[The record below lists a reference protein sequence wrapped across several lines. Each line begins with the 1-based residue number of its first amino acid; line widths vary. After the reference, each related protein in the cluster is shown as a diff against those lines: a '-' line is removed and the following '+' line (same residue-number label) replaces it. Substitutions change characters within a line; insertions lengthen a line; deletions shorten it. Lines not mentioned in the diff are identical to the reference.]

1 MCRKLRQSGQAYEGG
16 PTGDNRCPLLISAE
30 AEHPSVEDEETG
42 DSAAD
47 VIDSLAALSSDGKK
61 LNSGGA
67 NSGGLGNFRT
77 DVMRVI

>member
-1 MCRKLRQSGQAYEGG
+1 
-16 PTGDNRCPLLISAE
+16 
-30 AEHPSVEDEETG
+30 VEDEETG

-47 VIDSLAALSSDGKK
+47 VIDSLAAMSSDGKK

>member
-1 MCRKLRQSGQAYEGG
+1 
-16 PTGDNRCPLLISAE
+16 
-30 AEHPSVEDEETG
+30 VEDEENG

-47 VIDSLAALSSDGKK
+47 IIDSLAAMFPDGKK
-61 LNSGGA
+61 MNSGGA